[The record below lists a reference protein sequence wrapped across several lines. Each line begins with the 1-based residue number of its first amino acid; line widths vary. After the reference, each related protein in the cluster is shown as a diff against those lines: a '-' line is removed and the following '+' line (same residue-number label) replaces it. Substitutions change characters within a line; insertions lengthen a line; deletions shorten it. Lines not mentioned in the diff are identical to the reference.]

1 MTELQIEIIGLTAA
15 CLTTGSFLPQVY
27 KIWKHKISNVV
38 SLSMYLF
45 MFMGVVL
52 WFFYG
57 LLIGSVSVMLANL
70 LAALLQLIIIYFK
83 LKLKKK

>member
-27 KIWKHKISNVV
+27 KIWKHKISNGV